1 MEQLSNNEETKE
13 ENLKLKIKRKK
24 NHKVIKSYGLTPE
37 AIERLDYFSKSLD
50 VPASEIVNQMLLNID
65 IVDEDEEV

>member
-24 NHKVIKSYGLTPE
+24 NHKIIKSYGLTLE

-50 VPASEIVNQMLLNID
+50 FSASEIVNQMLLNID